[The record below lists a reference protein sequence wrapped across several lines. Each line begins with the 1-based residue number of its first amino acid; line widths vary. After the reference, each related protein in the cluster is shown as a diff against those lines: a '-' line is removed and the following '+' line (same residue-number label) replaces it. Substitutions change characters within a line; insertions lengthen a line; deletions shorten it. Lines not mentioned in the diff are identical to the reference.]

1 MTTPP
6 YGTQPYG
13 TPPPYQPPQP
23 KPKSKALGCF
33 GIGCGGLVL
42 LGIIGGIAAAVSGG
56 GKSTSNSTV
65 AAGPAAV
72 ATTDAAAPVASK
84 AAAPKKAATPD
95 TVTYIVTGSASAD
108 VQYGTAGS
116 TAQGH
121 VPLKVTKKLGNPL
134 YYSISA
140 QLQGSGK
147 VTCKIEVNGKA
158 ISTATASGGYNIAMC
173 EMSKDPLSG
182 DWTDTNQG

>member
-6 YGTQPYG
+6 YGNQPNG
-13 TPPPYQPPQP
+13 TPPPYQPPPP

-42 LGIIGGIAAAVSGG
+42 IGIIGGIAAAVSGG
-56 GKSTSNSTV
+56 GKSTTSSTV

-72 ATTDAAAPVASK
+72 TSAAAPAK
-84 AAAPKKAATPD
+84 AAPVKAAPKAKPKPQ
-95 TVTYIVTGSASAD
+95 TVTYVVTGTSGAD
-108 VQYGTAGS
+108 VQYGTSGS
-116 TAQGH
+116 NAQGH
-121 VPLKVTKKLGNPL
+121 VPMKITKKLGHPL

-140 QLQGSGK
+140 QLQGSGHI
-147 VTCKIEVNGKA
+147 TCKIEINGKA

-173 EMSKDPLSG
+173 ETSQDPLSG

>member
-6 YGTQPYG
+6 YGNQPYG
-13 TPPPYQPPQP
+13 APPPYQPPPP

-72 ATTDAAAPVASK
+72 TSAAAHTSTAAAAAKKKP
-84 AAAPKKAATPD
+84 AAPKAPVKPHVLLKVSGNGIKNTVKFTTGDDWTIHYTYDCTKFGAEGNFQVYVDYPTGDIPVNELGKKGSSSSTETGAGTHALKVASECTWTL
-95 TVTYIVTGSASAD
+95 TVT
-108 VQYGTAGS
+108 
-116 TAQGH
+116 
-121 VPLKVTKKLGNPL
+121 
-134 YYSISA
+134 
-140 QLQGSGK
+140 
-147 VTCKIEVNGKA
+147 NG
-158 ISTATASGGYNIAMC
+158 
-173 EMSKDPLSG
+173 
-182 DWTDTNQG
+182 

>member
-1 MTTPP
+1 MNYPP
-6 YGTQPYG
+6 QQGPPTAYM
-13 TPPPYQPPQP
+13 PPPPEP
-23 KPKSKALGCF
+23 KKSKKAAGCL

-42 LGIIGGIAAAVSGG
+42 IAVIGGIAAAVSGG
-56 GKSTSNSTV
+56 GKSGSSSTTV
-65 AAGPAAV
+65 AAGPAQ
-72 ATTDAAAPVASK
+72 ATTEAAAPAASK

-95 TVTYIVTGSASAD
+95 TVTYIVTGTSNAD

-116 TAQGH
+116 TTQGH